1 MTENILNKWIM
12 YHELHHLERLGFSR
26 AKVAHY
32 LGIDTRTAKRY
43 LDMSEAEYEHS
54 LHKASKRTRL
64 LSPYE
69 DFVKGRLTEYPETST
84 AQIHDWL
91 KEYHQ
96 DFPIVCQRTV
106 YNFVMFVRHTHN
118 IPYIHINRD
127 FFPIEELPFGKQAQV
142 DFGVYNMQLSDG
154 KRKKVYFFAMVLS
167 RSRMKYVLFSDKS
180 FTAETVSLAHENA
193 FKFFGGIPQTIVYD
207 QDRTMIVDEN
217 LGDII
222 LTTAFKQYTKT
233 RNFEL
238 HFCRK
243 ADPQSKGK
251 VENVIQ
257 YVKKNFLLNRVYHN
271 IDMLNTETMA
281 WLSRTANYLPH
292 NYTKKSPES
301 EFLTEQLCLNPFT
314 PLIKEFKQMNIYNVR
329 KTNTIAYK
337 SNFYTLPMGT
347 YQQVGTQVLVKEN
360 QGHIE
365 IYNMQEEPIC
375 THAISNDKG
384 KTISNSNHKRDNSK
398 TLEEMLN
405 QAICCFT
412 DQEGASSYLQQIRE
426 KWSRYTRDHFQVILK
441 ALSEK
446 DRIIADKTLEFCI
459 KNNILHGYDFEKVLY
474 VLIDDAPKPRKIK
487 EDIKLLN
494 KSSLKKAEQTP
505 STSNIDDYERIMNK

>member
-1 MTENILNKWIM
+1 MTKKILNKWIM
-12 YHELHHLERLGFSR
+12 YHELHHLDRLGFSR

-32 LGIDTRTAKRY
+32 LDIDTRTAKRY
-43 LDMSEAEYEHS
+43 LNMSEAEYEQS
-54 LHKASKRTRL
+54 LLRISQRTRL

-91 KEYHQ
+91 KENYQ
-96 DFPIVCQRTV
+96 DFPEVCQRTI
-106 YNFVMFVRHTHN
+106 YNYVTFVRHTHN
-118 IPYIHINRD
+118 IPYLSIHRD
-127 FFPIEELPFGKQAQV
+127 FFPVEELPFGKQAQV
-142 DFGVYNMQLSDG
+142 DFGVYNLRLSDA

-167 RSRMKYVLFSDKS
+167 RSRMKYVLFSDKP
-180 FTAETVSLAHENA
+180 FTSETVALAHENA
-193 FKFFGGIPQTIVYD
+193 FEFFKGIPTMIVYD

-251 VENVIQ
+251 IENVIQ
-257 YVKKNFLLNRVYHN
+257 YVKKNFLYNRIYH
-271 IDMLNTETMA
+271 DVEMLNTEAVA
-281 WLSRTANYLPH
+281 WLSRTANHLPH

-301 EFLTEQLCLNPFT
+301 EFLTELLFLNPFT
-314 PLIKEFKQMNIYNVR
+314 PLIKEFKQMTKYNVR
-329 KTNTIAYK
+329 KTNVIAYK
-337 SNFYTLPMGT
+337 SNFYTVPMGT

-360 QGHIE
+360 QGQIE
-365 IYNMQEEPIC
+365 IYNMQEKLIC
-375 THAISNDKG
+375 SHTISNDKG

-405 QAICCFT
+405 QAIYSFT
-412 DQEGASSYLQQIRE
+412 DHQAASNYLLQIRE
-426 KWSRYTRDHFQVILK
+426 KWSRYTRDHLQVILK
-441 ALSEK
+441 AVAEK
-446 DRIIADKTLEFCI
+446 DRTIADKTLEFCI

-487 EDIKLLN
+487 ENIKLLN
-494 KSSLKKAEQTP
+494 KSSLEKAEQTP
-505 STSNIDDYERIMNK
+505 STSNIDDYQRIMNK